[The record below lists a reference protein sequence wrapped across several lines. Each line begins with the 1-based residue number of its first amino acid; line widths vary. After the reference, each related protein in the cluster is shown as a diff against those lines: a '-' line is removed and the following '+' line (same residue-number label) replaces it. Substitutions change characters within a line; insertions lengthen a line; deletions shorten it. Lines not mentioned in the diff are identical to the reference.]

1 MRKKFKDLEFKDA
14 FLFAAA
20 MADEE
25 LCRMLLERN
34 LELPLR
40 AVRVQSEHTFRF
52 NSDYRGCGW
61 MCVLTPGRGRSVT
74 WRCRR

>member
-34 LELPLR
+34 LEIPIR
-40 AVRVQSEHTFRF
+40 AVRVQSENTFLF

-61 MCVLTPGRGRSVT
+61 MCLLTTGRGRSLT

>member
-1 MRKKFKDLEFKDA
+1 MRKKFEELEFKDG

-25 LCRMLLERN
+25 LCRMVLERIDFRI
-34 LELPLR
+34 PICGCR
-40 AVRVQSEHTFRF
+40 VRIRF
-52 NSDYRGCGW
+52 CLLGPRDRGRG
-61 MCVLTPGRGRSVT
+61 PGRSLM